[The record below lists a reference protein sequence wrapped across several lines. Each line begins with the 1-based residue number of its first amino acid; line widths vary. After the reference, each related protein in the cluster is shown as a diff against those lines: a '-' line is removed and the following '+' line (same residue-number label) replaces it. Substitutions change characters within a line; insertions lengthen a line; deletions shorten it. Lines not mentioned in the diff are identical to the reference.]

1 MSETGFVRDKEVII
15 EVEFNA
21 VQPDFSVAEIVSFP
35 WQVAETHVEETRPD
49 FNAAKTVS
57 FSWQVA
63 ETRVE
68 ETAYL
73 LSSPNNAR
81 RLHEALNRDPKDRIR
96 FDDLGSLRDEV
107 GI

>member
-1 MSETGFVRDKEVII
+1 MNEQERI
-15 EVEFNA
+15 E
-21 VQPDFSVAEIVSFP
+21 QAEGRIM
-35 WQVAETHVEETRPD
+35 AIDETH
-49 FNAAKTVS
+49 
-57 FSWQVA
+57 
-63 ETRVE
+63 VE

-73 LSSPNNAR
+73 LSSPNNVR

>member
-1 MSETGFVRDKEVII
+1 MSETGFVRDQEVII
-15 EVEFNA
+15 EVGFNA
-21 VQPDFSVAEIVSFP
+21 VQPDFSVVEIVSFP
-35 WQVAETHVEETRPD
+35 WQVAETRAEETQPD
-49 FNAAKTVS
+49 FNVAETVP

-73 LSSPNNAR
+73 LSSPDNAR
-81 RLHEALNRDPKDRIR
+81 RLYEALNRDPKDRIR
-96 FDDLGSLRDEV
+96 FDDLDSLRDEI

>member
-1 MSETGFVRDKEVII
+1 MSETGFVRDKKVII
-15 EVEFNA
+15 EVGFNT
-21 VQPDFSVAEIVSFP
+21 VPPDFSVAEIVSFP
-35 WQVAETHVEETRPD
+35 WQVP
-49 FNAAKTVS
+49 
-57 FSWQVA
+57 

-81 RLHEALNRDPKDRIR
+81 RLHEALNRDPKDRIC
-96 FDDLGSLRDEV
+96 FDDLGSLRNEV

>member
-15 EVEFNA
+15 EVGFNA
-21 VQPDFSVAEIVSFP
+21 VRPDFNAAKTVSFP
-35 WQVAETHVEETRPD
+35 WQVAETRVEETRPD

-57 FSWQVA
+57 FPWQVA